1 MLIKVTLKYPQGII
15 FTLLLNSQSNSK
27 RRKNAASKLITRL
40 RDQKSVFVDQAETI
54 STEIQ
59 RVAILQQEEWYFA
72 YDIG

>member
-1 MLIKVTLKYPQGII
+1 LLIKVTLKYPQGII

-72 YDIG
+72 NDIG

>member
-1 MLIKVTLKYPQGII
+1 M
-15 FTLLLNSQSNSK
+15 
-27 RRKNAASKLITRL
+27 RL